1 MIGQLVLSAA
11 RAGQPWQ
18 ARIQNG
24 PDMARTCMGLPPE
37 EARTRLASLFSLC
50 GAAHAAAAT
59 QALGLPEQES
69 QDKTAACT
77 RDILRDH
84 ALDLL
89 HTWPRHLG
97 LAPDRAALARTLA
110 ATTSP
115 HHSERGQTATT
126 LTGLE
131 TPLPQLALADFDHW
145 LEASRTTQPPAPL
158 AAVLAPL
165 QALVPPAQ
173 GRADLPA
180 PDCADLAAIATGAQP
195 PARDASILAD
205 HRDTPLL
212 HGLIAR
218 EGVSL
223 FVRVVARA
231 LDLLAAL
238 SDPLRLFTRTRALA
252 ARLPTEVGAMP
263 QGRLGVA
270 RAARGL
276 LVHHATIQNGRVKAY
291 TVFSPTGWHMAHNG
305 LLRRCLHSLPTVDSP
320 ALLPALLLSAINP
333 CVPTHVES

>member
-1 MIGQLVLSAA
+1 MMGRLVLSVA
-11 RAGQPWQ
+11 RADKPWQ
-18 ARIQNG
+18 ARVQSG
-24 PDMARTCMGLPPE
+24 PDMARTCVDLAPE

-59 QALGLPEQES
+59 QALGLLEQ
-69 QDKTAACT
+69 DRLDACT

-97 LAPDRAALARTLA
+97 LTLDRAWLARTLSAGNDANGSEGKHMA
-110 ATTSP
+110 A
-115 HHSERGQTATT
+115 A

-131 TPLPQLALADFDHW
+131 TPLPLLTQADFDLW
-145 LEASRTTQPPAPL
+145 LKAGLTRRTPAPL
-158 AAVLAPL
+158 ATVLAHL
-165 QALVPPAQ
+165 RAIVPPAQ
-173 GRADLPA
+173 GETDLPA
-180 PDCADLAAIATGAQP
+180 PDSADLQAIAVGTQP

-205 HRDTPLL
+205 HHDTPLL

-238 SDPLRLFTRTRALA
+238 SDPARLFVRTRSLA
-252 ARLPTEVGAMP
+252 ADLSAKPDGTLP
-263 QGRLGVA
+263 GRLGVA

-276 LVHHATIQNGRVKAY
+276 LVHNATVQNGRVSAY
-291 TVFSPTGWHMAHNG
+291 TVLSPTGWHMVDDG
-305 LLRRCLHSLPTVDSP
+305 LLSRCLHSLPLTDSP
-320 ALLPALLLSAINP
+320 ALLPALLISAINP
-333 CVPTHVES
+333 CVPTHVEH

>member
-1 MIGQLVLSAA
+1 MMGRLVLAVA
-11 RAGQPWQ
+11 RADRPWQ

-24 PDMARTCMGLPPE
+24 PDMARTCVGLAPE

-59 QALGLPEQES
+59 QALGLPEQ
-69 QDKTAACT
+69 DRPDTCT

-97 LAPDRAALARTLA
+97 LTLDRAWLARTLSAGNDPTGNEGKQMA
-110 ATTSP
+110 A
-115 HHSERGQTATT
+115 A

-131 TPLPQLALADFDHW
+131 TPLSLLAQADFDLW
-145 LEASRTTQPPAPL
+145 LESGLTLQTAAPL
-158 AAVLAPL
+158 AAVLAHL
-165 QALVPPAQ
+165 RAIVPPAQ
-173 GRADLPA
+173 GETDLPA
-180 PDCADLAAIATGAQP
+180 PDSADLQAIAAGAQP

-212 HGLIAR
+212 HELIAR

-231 LDLLAAL
+231 LDLLATL
-238 SDPLRLFTRTRALA
+238 SDPARLFVRTRALA
-252 ARLPTEVGAMP
+252 AALSAKRDGTVA
-263 QGRLGVA
+263 GRLGVA

-276 LVHHATIQNGRVKAY
+276 LVHNAAVHNGRVSAY
-291 TVFSPTGWHMAHNG
+291 TVLSPTGWHMVPDG
-305 LLRRCLHSLPTVDSP
+305 LLSRCLHSLPLTDSP
-320 ALLPALLLSAINP
+320 ALLPALLISAINP
-333 CVPTHVES
+333 CVPTHVEY